1 MPAFN
6 RHAVEVGVLAGIGN
20 LLIFQHFMPPVTDV
34 KASDQLNP
42 LVESSERTALLVS
55 VAFNAMVA
63 GAVKSWDTFLIGAVS
78 IIALDFAYKHANAV
92 NPDTGT
98 MSDGSAGSMD
108 TSSLHPLPNY
118 EDAST
123 QAG

>member
-34 KASDQLNP
+34 KAADQFND

-55 VAFNAMVA
+55 VAFNAVIA
-63 GAVKSWDTFLIGAVS
+63 GAVRSWDTFLIGATA
-78 IIALDFAYKHANAV
+78 IIVLDYAYKHANATH
-92 NPDTGT
+92 PDTGT
-98 MSDGSAGSMD
+98 MTAPGGNTGAGSV
-108 TSSLHPLPNY
+108 HPLPNY
-118 EDAST
+118 ED